1 MSYIDQVIDW
11 ATQSKYGWLLK
22 SEVFRYL
29 VAGGTAFVVLMV
41 VLIFLVEV
49 FAMNEVLAT
58 AIGLICATP
67 VNYSLQKRFV
77 FRSQAPVGK
86 SFVIYCT
93 VTIATMMLNV
103 ELFYLILKYS
113 GLHYTVSQFL
123 TTAIIVVLNYFVNR
137 HLTFSHAI
145 K

>member
-1 MSYIDQVIDW
+1 MNYINRIIDW
-11 ATQSKYGWLLK
+11 VSQSRYAWLLK

-29 VAGGTAFVVLMV
+29 IAGGTAFVVLMV

-49 FAMNEVLAT
+49 FAMNEVLAA
-58 AIGLICATP
+58 AIGLLCATP

-86 SFVIYCT
+86 SFVIYCV
-93 VTIATMMLNV
+93 VTAATMMLNV

-113 GLHYTVSQFL
+113 GLHYTVSQFI
-123 TTAIIVVLNYFVNR
+123 TTAIIVVLNYIVNR
-137 HLTFSHAI
+137 HLTFSHAV